1 LSGNE
6 LDVAVGTVGRFA
18 RWPRGHDPGE
28 ADGVNTTVP
37 EEAAQ
42 LLSRANEARAV
53 AALVVNP
60 ESRLMML
67 RIARCYEQLAEL
79 TAKAAAG
86 SLGKERAAGCR
97 APRG

>member
-1 LSGNE
+1 V
-6 LDVAVGTVGRFA
+6 D
-18 RWPRGHDPGE
+18 
-28 ADGVNTTVP
+28 TTVP

-60 ESRLMML
+60 ESKLMML

-79 TAKAAAG
+79 TAKAAAATG
-86 SLGKERAAGCR
+86 SPGKERAAGCR